1 MILNSGHLKRFL
13 ILIFL
18 SAWSLA
24 SSAQP
29 SKLIDN
35 HFAALNK
42 HDVDAIATGYA
53 DNVLFFSVNWEGAK
67 IGLNGVKEV
76 YTRYFSST
84 PDLNYSVT
92 NIIYA
97 GENIIVEY
105 VSGGTFTKPE
115 DSSSA
120 FMKGKKYAL
129 NHCVIFTIKND
140 KIVKE
145 SDYFDQVAFL
155 RQVGF
160 FDQK

>member
-1 MILNSGHLKRFL
+1 MGFIRGLL
-13 ILIFL
+13 ILTILF
-18 SAWSLA
+18 AWYSS
-24 SSAQP
+24 SSAQS
-29 SKLIDN
+29 SKLIEN

-42 HDVDAIATGYA
+42 HDVQAITEGYA
-53 DNVLFFSVNWEGAK
+53 ENVLFFSVNWEGSK

-76 YTRYFSST
+76 YSRYFSST
-84 PDLNYSVT
+84 PDLNFSVT

-97 GENIIVEY
+97 GDNIIVEY
-105 VSGGTFTKPE
+105 VSGGTFSKPE
-115 DSSSA
+115 DSSSDY
-120 FMKGKKYAL
+120 MKGKKYSL